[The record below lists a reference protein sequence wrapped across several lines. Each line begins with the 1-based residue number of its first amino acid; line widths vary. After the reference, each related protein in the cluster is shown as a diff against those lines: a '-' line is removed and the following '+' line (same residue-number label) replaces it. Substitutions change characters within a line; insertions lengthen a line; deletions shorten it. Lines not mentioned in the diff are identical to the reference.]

1 MSKIEGGGWVLFILG
16 LGAALFGVS
25 GVTSGDGLESSLG
38 MILIAGGAA
47 LASMGFLMVL
57 CGLIHRRIE
66 ATGRE
71 IVQAIDRRSA
81 EGSPSKSGSLQRD

>member
-1 MSKIEGGGWVLFILG
+1 MSKIEGGGWALFVVG

-25 GVTSGDGLESSLG
+25 GVTSGDALESGLG
-38 MILIAGGAA
+38 IVMVAGGAA
-47 LASMGFLMVL
+47 VANMGFLMVL

-71 IVQAIDRRSA
+71 IVQALKDRT
-81 EGSPSKSGSLQRD
+81 